1 MPVPENENWLFINLV
16 RAKLIQYESLVNG
29 TLNLWDVIKLA
40 QVLNYDNVLGEVR
53 SDYQKKEI
61 EKRQQKIKNRR
72 R

>member
-1 MPVPENENWLFINLV
+1 VPVPENENWLFINLV

-53 SDYQKKEI
+53 SDYQMKEI
-61 EKRQQKIKNRR
+61 EKQQQKIKHRR